1 MEKHDNDGDDV
12 DEEELSQRGW
22 PDQEE
27 EEEQEVEENLLG
39 KGSKTK
45 HVDGKDLPSSQF
57 AYVGDPDNPATWHLP
72 VHDASHVQ
80 NATSRF
86 NQADMPDTGKKHRAA
101 VRIVHEAGK
110 HGINA
115 DGFKEQYVKT
125 LWPDVY
131 KSALQAGK
139 SDQRILEFA
148 DLLMLSGSFAGKAA
162 ASAASTVGEE
172 STSMKKATTAA
183 DDLLGLVEKSAN
195 PEIKEMGKHL
205 RQLYGMAKSAH
216 DITQDLDPGPES
228 RRETESGL
236 GMAGAIKPEKMV
248 KSIVDGVQANLEKSF
263 GGRVQTLEE
272 RLNEH
277 DKANESLLKA
287 VNALLRAQ
295 VGPEDQQQP
304 TAVEK
309 TAVRVVP
316 TNHTQARP
324 VDRGTVDHTPTN
336 EEIELAKSDPT
347 GRKQRELFLR
357 MPVKVAEG
365 PCPINTLQY

>member
-1 MEKHDNDGDDV
+1 
-12 DEEELSQRGW
+12 
-22 PDQEE
+22 
-27 EEEQEVEENLLG
+27 
-39 KGSKTK
+39 
-45 HVDGKDLPSSQF
+45 
-57 AYVGDPDNPATWHLP
+57 
-72 VHDASHVQ
+72 
-80 NATSRF
+80 
-86 NQADMPDTGKKHRAA
+86 MPDTGKKHRAA

-216 DITQDLDPGPES
+216 DIGVSLGNHIKSAANAHSELMKAAAALLGHEPDADDITQDLDPGPES